1 MLNYVPSEGQQYSTN
16 REIIGQAEEK
26 NGNFEDY
33 LLSYR
38 CKCQNTIEE
47 FICTFCISR
56 TLSIDYRNA

>member
-1 MLNYVPSEGQQYSTN
+1 MLNYVPCKGQQYSTN

-38 CKCQNTIEE
+38 YKYQNTIEE
-47 FICTFCISR
+47 FICTFYISR
-56 TLSIDYRNA
+56 TLPIDYRNA